1 VQFGTSGIAEDDFRE
16 TCFVISHDSV
26 GLSLD
31 MLLSMDFAVRLT
43 SVGTEG
49 GSRDD
54 SLKIGGTAPET
65 VDAPVETGPTY
76 VANNDSMT
84 VSNLEAF
91 SAEGWPDPLDTFAL
105 SVIENDLVDE
115 LDYEGAGL
123 SANGQAFT
131 DFVIVD
137 GSNGGQIRFNS
148 DGTVD
153 FSADGDFAYLTGLDT
168 TSTTFTYGIGGGAEA
183 TVRVEVFAADEGGG
197 GTDGDFLLI

>member
-1 VQFGTSGIAEDDFRE
+1 MQFGTSGIAEDDFRE

-31 MLLSMDFAVRLT
+31 MFLSMDFAVRLT

-54 SLKIGGTAPET
+54 SLKIGDTAPET

-115 LDYEGAGL
+115 LDYEGRCSQPMGKSSQTLSLWMAPTADRCVSTPMSPSISQPTAISPISPGSIPPRRPLPAG
-123 SANGQAFT
+123 
-131 DFVIVD
+131 
-137 GSNGGQIRFNS
+137 
-148 DGTVD
+148 
-153 FSADGDFAYLTGLDT
+153 
-168 TSTTFTYGIGGGAEA
+168 
-183 TVRVEVFAADEGGG
+183 
-197 GTDGDFLLI
+197 